1 MSLAKRP
8 CSSPAPPP
16 LDHHSSHTALT
27 PIPTTSMLSMT
38 PDICPPLQTPPVPL
52 KSIASMLA
60 LKCGEKQL
68 TLNVYGWQ
76 KFESRQE
83 YYKTELSL
91 MFAQDTKKK
100 RQMWWQ
106 LSAKQRRSKRGHD
119 SRRQRNE
126 RRRRRQRLCRESVKR
141 MDT

>member
-1 MSLAKRP
+1 
-8 CSSPAPPP
+8 
-16 LDHHSSHTALT
+16 
-27 PIPTTSMLSMT
+27 MT

-100 RQMWWQ
+100 KQVQEADVVAAQRKA
-106 LSAKQRRSKRGHD
+106 AKKQEGA
-119 SRRQRNE
+119 
-126 RRRRRQRLCRESVKR
+126 
-141 MDT
+141 